1 MSLSPGGERRIS
13 ASIEWIETAIEAKKK
28 NAPRRNIFRMRFGLN
43 SIIINARVIEK
54 SVNLSLSQ
62 AGSPDKRDNL

>member
-1 MSLSPGGERRIS
+1 MSLRPGGVRRIS

-28 NAPRRNIFRMRFGLN
+28 NAPGINIFRMRFGLN

-54 SVNLSLSQ
+54 VVNLSLPQ
-62 AGSPDKRDNL
+62 GESPDKGDNL